1 MSLKYWNIEMLPS
14 GMMPGIKKKTTRA
27 VNQARSSASQ
37 ARPGLGCFYQR
48 SRPGEKETTKN
59 PWFSYFILVSLRH
72 SRLNQGDDLMT
83 RWRWVNPSLSHE
95 SSRSQVV
102 REEKERRERQRE
114 EWHTRSWCRR
124 RVAHGSMACGSFLPC
139 FCHIAQSKEQR
150 TGSASAE
157 IEGRKKAADNQRCQS
172 TCKGAAL
179 CRRSSQLMQCKYISD
194 IVFLSF
200 GFRVVSLFVLF
211 HHFMLTFTSLVW
223 ASTMFRSVS
232 ENNHL

>member
-1 MSLKYWNIEMLPS
+1 MIYHSAW
-14 GMMPGIKKKTTRA
+14 A
-27 VNQARSSASQ
+27 VNQARE
-37 ARPGLGCFYQR
+37 PR
-48 SRPGEKETTKN
+48 SWMFLPKI
-59 PWFSYFILVSLRH
+59 P
-72 SRLNQGDDLMT
+72 SRLNDHGFTASRLQ
-83 RWRWVNPSLSHE
+83 VSKPSLSHE
-95 SSRSQVV
+95 SSRRSQVV

-124 RVAHGSMACGSFLPC
+124 RVAHGSMACRGFLPC

-172 TCKGAAL
+172 TKVARSVLLWCKGAAL
-179 CRRSSQLMQCKYISD
+179 CRRSSEVMQCKYISD

-200 GFRVVSLFVLF
+200 GFRVVSLFVSF
-211 HHFMLTFTSLVW
+211 HHFILTFTSLVW